1 VSAVI
6 DDNGGRTNA
15 PDVHLVLTN
24 ERGTVVD
31 EAITNG
37 AGRARFAFDPAKLG
51 PPGRGELRAA
61 FNGNADTAAS
71 VRVAEIERHTK
82 VELTVPSAEADLLA
96 PGSPEEGIA
105 FTVVAKAPSGDVP
118 NGSVEARVGGQ
129 LVGAGTI
136 EHGEA
141 NVVVTFSSDEA
152 EGARSAP

>member
-1 VSAVI
+1 TSLLRLRTDDGGRFCVRIPIALDRYVAHLAWGGSQLVDGAKVDLQIDLSRRALVLRFDPEPRVLMLTSPAPSVDVSAVI

-15 PDVHLVLTN
+15 PDAHLVLTN

-37 AGRARFAFDPAKLG
+37 AGRARFAFDPSKLG

-82 VELTVPSAEADLLA
+82 V
-96 PGSPEEGIA
+96 
-105 FTVVAKAPSGDVP
+105 
-118 NGSVEARVGGQ
+118 
-129 LVGAGTI
+129 
-136 EHGEA
+136 
-141 NVVVTFSSDEA
+141 
-152 EGARSAP
+152 